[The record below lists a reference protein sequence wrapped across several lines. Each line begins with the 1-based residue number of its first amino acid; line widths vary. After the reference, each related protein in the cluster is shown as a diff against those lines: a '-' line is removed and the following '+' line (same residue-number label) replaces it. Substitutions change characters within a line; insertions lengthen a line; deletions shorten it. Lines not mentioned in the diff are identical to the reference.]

1 MTDEMKT
8 AADLNIAWAWSDP
21 PPIFLGG
28 FRRALKRSWKDQF
41 GPPCPTC
48 GREMTFDRRK
58 GDHNSYASIDHIVPI
73 SDGGSS
79 KLTNLRVICRY
90 CNTTRAQNLI

>member
-28 FRRALKRSWKDQF
+28 FRRALKRSWITQF
-41 GPPCPTC
+41 SSACPDC
-48 GREMTFDRRK
+48 GCRMTTDRRK
-58 GDHNSYASIDHIVPI
+58 SDHKTHASIDHIVPI

-79 KLTNLRVICRY
+79 QLTNLRVICRY